1 MAYTENSLILC
12 GFSFELIKDTTMRTT
27 TRLRALLAG
36 PDLIV
41 APGAYDA
48 LSARLIAQAN
58 FPVVYMT
65 GFGTAASV
73 LGQPD
78 VGLLT
83 MSEMV
88 SRAAALAE
96 VVGDCPLIADADT
109 GYGNPI
115 NVGRTIREYERAG
128 VAGLHIEDQVW
139 PKKCGHMEGKQV
151 IPMEEM
157 VQKVRAAVDARQ
169 DPDFVIIARTDANAV
184 TGFEDA
190 LRRGRAYREAG
201 ADVIFIEAPRSITE
215 LRAIK
220 EAFPDVPLL
229 FNWAESG
236 KTPPLPLP
244 EIRALGYKLVIFPV
258 SLLFAATYAMSE
270 LLEVLKRGEVP
281 TVMSDRMLTF
291 SQFTDTIGLPAIQ
304 ELERRYGVNQ

>member
-1 MAYTENSLILC
+1 
-12 GFSFELIKDTTMRTT
+12 MRTT
-27 TRLRALLAG
+27 TRLRRLLAG
-36 PDLIV
+36 PDLLV

-48 LSARLIAQAN
+48 LSARLIAQAG
-58 FPVVYMT
+58 FPAVYMT

-88 SRAAALAE
+88 ARASALAS
-96 VVGDCPLIADADT
+96 VVGDLPLIADADT

-115 NVGRTIREYERAG
+115 NVRRTIHEYEQAG

-184 TGFEDA
+184 HGLANA
-190 LRRGRAYREAG
+190 LQRGRAYRDAG
-201 ADVIFIEAPRSITE
+201 ADVIFIEAPRSIEE
-215 LRAIK
+215 LQAIAQ
-220 EAFPDVPLL
+220 AFTDTPLL

-236 KTPPLPLP
+236 KTPLLSLP
-244 EIRALGYKLVIFPV
+244 EIQTLGFKLIIFPV
-258 SLLFAATYAMSE
+258 SLLFAATHAMLA
-270 LLEVLKRGEVP
+270 LLDVLQQGETP
-281 TVMSDRMLTF
+281 TPFSSRMVTF
-291 SQFTDTIGLPAIQ
+291 AQFTQHIGLPEIQ
-304 ELERRYGVNQ
+304 ELERRYGVNSPTVDR

>member
-1 MAYTENSLILC
+1 
-12 GFSFELIKDTTMRTT
+12 MRTT
-27 TRLRALLAG
+27 TRLRELLAG

-48 LSARLIAQAN
+48 LSARLIAQAG
-58 FPVVYMT
+58 FPAVYMT

-88 SRAAALAE
+88 SRAAALAAVIAS
-96 VVGDCPLIADADT
+96 VVGDLPLIADADT

-115 NVGRTIREYERAG
+115 NVRRTIREYERAG
-128 VAGLHIEDQVW
+128 VAGVHIEDQVW

-151 IPMEEM
+151 IPMDEM

-184 TGFEDA
+184 HGLEDA
-190 LRRGRAYREAG
+190 IRRGKAYHEAG
-201 ADVIFIEAPRSITE
+201 ADVIFIEAPRSMTE
-215 LRAIK
+215 LRSIAQ
-220 EAFPDVPLL
+220 AFPGVPLL

-236 KTPPLPLP
+236 KTPPLPLE
-244 EIRALGYKLVIFPV
+244 EIRALGFKLVIFPV
-258 SLLFAATYAMSE
+258 SLLFAATYSMLG
-270 LLEVLKRGEVP
+270 LLEVLKQGQTPASFASHMV
-281 TVMSDRMLTF
+281 TF
-291 SQFTDTIGLPAIQ
+291 SQFTDHIGLPDIQ
-304 ELERRYGVNQ
+304 ALEKRYGVNQ

>member
-1 MAYTENSLILC
+1 
-12 GFSFELIKDTTMRTT
+12 MRTT
-27 TRLRALLAG
+27 TRLRELLAG

-48 LSARLIAQAN
+48 LSARLIAQAG
-58 FPVVYMT
+58 FPAVYMT

-88 SRAAALAE
+88 SRAAAIAA
-96 VVGDCPLIADADT
+96 VIASVAGDLPLIADADT

-115 NVGRTIREYERAG
+115 NVRRTIREYERAG

-151 IPMEEM
+151 IPMDEM

-184 TGFEDA
+184 HGLEDA
-190 LRRGRAYREAG
+190 IRRGKAYHEAG
-201 ADVIFIEAPRSITE
+201 ADVIFIEAPRSMTE
-215 LRAIK
+215 LRSIAQ
-220 EAFPDVPLL
+220 AFPGVPLL

-236 KTPPLPLP
+236 KTPPLPLE
-244 EIRALGYKLVIFPV
+244 EIRTLGFKLVIFPV
-258 SLLFAATYAMSE
+258 SLLFAATYSMLG
-270 LLEVLKRGEVP
+270 LLEVLQQGQTPASFSSQMV
-281 TVMSDRMLTF
+281 TF
-291 SQFTDTIGLPAIQ
+291 SQFTEHIGLPDIQ
-304 ELERRYGVNQ
+304 ALEKRYGVNQ

>member
-1 MAYTENSLILC
+1 
-12 GFSFELIKDTTMRTT
+12 MRTT
-27 TRLRALLAG
+27 TRVRELLAG

-48 LSARLIAQAN
+48 LSARLIAQAG
-58 FPVVYMT
+58 FSVVYMT

-88 SRAAALAE
+88 SRASALAA
-96 VVGDCPLIADADT
+96 VIGDVPLIADADT

-115 NVGRTIREYERAG
+115 NVRRTIREYERAG

-201 ADVIFIEAPRSITE
+201 ADVIFIEAPRSIAE
-215 LRAIK
+215 LNAVAK
-220 EAFPDVPLL
+220 AFSDVPLL
-229 FNWAESG
+229 FNWADSG
-236 KTPPLPLP
+236 KTPPLPLH
-244 EIRALGYKLVIFPV
+244 EIRKLGYKLVIFPV
-258 SLLFAATYAMSE
+258 STLFAATYAMSG
-270 LLEVLKRGEVP
+270 LLEVLKRGETP
-281 TVMSDRMLTF
+281 AEMSDCMMTF
-291 SQFTDTIGLPAIQ
+291 SQFTNTIGLPAIQ

>member
-1 MAYTENSLILC
+1 
-12 GFSFELIKDTTMRTT
+12 MRNT
-27 TRLRALLAG
+27 TRLRELLAG

-48 LSARLIAQAN
+48 LSARLIAQAG
-58 FPVVYMT
+58 FPAVYMT

-88 SRAAALAE
+88 SRAAAIAAIIASVASNL
-96 VVGDCPLIADADT
+96 PLIADADT

-115 NVGRTIREYERAG
+115 NVRRTIREYERAG

-151 IPMEEM
+151 IPMDEM
-157 VQKVRAAVDARQ
+157 VQKVRAAVEARQ

-184 TGFEDA
+184 HGLEDA
-190 LRRGRAYREAG
+190 IRRGKAYHEAG
-201 ADVIFIEAPRSITE
+201 ADVIFIEAPRSMTE
-215 LRAIK
+215 LRSIAQ
-220 EAFPDVPLL
+220 AFPGVPLL

-236 KTPPLPLP
+236 KTPPLPLE
-244 EIRALGYKLVIFPV
+244 EIRTLGFKLVIFPV
-258 SLLFAATYAMSE
+258 SLLFAATYSMLS
-270 LLEVLKRGEVP
+270 LLEVLKQGQTPASYSSQMV
-281 TVMSDRMLTF
+281 TF
-291 SQFTDTIGLPAIQ
+291 SQFTDHIGLPDIQ
-304 ELERRYGVNQ
+304 ALEKRYGVN

>member
-1 MAYTENSLILC
+1 
-12 GFSFELIKDTTMRTT
+12 MRTT
-27 TRLRALLAG
+27 TRLRELLVG

-41 APGAYDA
+41 APGAYEP
-48 LSARLIAQAN
+48 LSARPIAQAG
-58 FPVVYMT
+58 FPAVYMT

-88 SRAAALAE
+88 SRAAAIAA
-96 VVGDCPLIADADT
+96 VIASVAGDLPLIADADT

-115 NVGRTIREYERAG
+115 NVRRTIREYERAG

-151 IPMEEM
+151 ISMDEM
-157 VQKVRAAVDARQ
+157 VQKIRAAVDARQ

-184 TGFEDA
+184 NGLEDA
-190 LRRGRAYREAG
+190 LQRGQAYRETG
-201 ADVIFIEAPRSITE
+201 ADVIFIEAPRSIAE
-215 LRAIK
+215 LQTIK
-220 EAFPDVPLL
+220 QTFPDVPLL

-236 KTPPLPLP
+236 KTP
-244 EIRALGYKLVIFPV
+244 
-258 SLLFAATYAMSE
+258 LL
-270 LLEVLKRGEVP
+270 
-281 TVMSDRMLTF
+281 
-291 SQFTDTIGLPAIQ
+291 
-304 ELERRYGVNQ
+304 

>member
-1 MAYTENSLILC
+1 
-12 GFSFELIKDTTMRTT
+12 MRTT
-27 TRLRALLAG
+27 TRLRQLLAN
-36 PDLIV
+36 PELLV

-48 LSARLIAQAN
+48 LSARLIAQAG
-58 FPVVYMT
+58 FPAIYMT

-88 SRAAALAE
+88 ARASALAS
-96 VVGDCPLIADADT
+96 VTGDLPLIADADT

-115 NVGRTIREYERAG
+115 NVRRTIREYERAG

-151 IPMEEM
+151 IPMDEM
-157 VQKVRAAVDARQ
+157 AQKVRAAVDARQ

-184 TGFEDA
+184 NGLDDA
-190 LRRGRAYREAG
+190 LLRGRAYREAG
-201 ADVIFIEAPRSITE
+201 ADVIFIEAPRSLEE
-215 LRAIK
+215 LQAIAQ
-220 EAFPDVPLL
+220 AFSDTPLL

-236 KTPPLPLP
+236 KTPLLSLN
-244 EIRALGYKLVIFPV
+244 EIHTLGFKLVIFPV
-258 SLLFAATYAMSE
+258 SLLFAVTHAMLA
-270 LLEVLKRGEVP
+270 LLEVLKQGETP
-281 TVMSDRMLTF
+281 APFSSRMTAF
-291 SQFTDTIGLPAIQ
+291 SQFTQHIGLPEIQ
-304 ELERRYGVNQ
+304 ELERRFGVNPPTVDR

>member
-1 MAYTENSLILC
+1 
-12 GFSFELIKDTTMRTT
+12 MRTT
-27 TRLRALLAG
+27 TRLRELLAG

-41 APGAYDA
+41 APGAFDA
-48 LSARLIAQAN
+48 LSARLIAQAG
-58 FPVVYMT
+58 FPAVYMT

-88 SRAAALAE
+88 SRAAAIAA
-96 VVGDCPLIADADT
+96 VIASVAGDQPLPLIADADT

-115 NVGRTIREYERAG
+115 NVRRTIREYERAG

-151 IPMEEM
+151 IPMDEM

-184 TGFEDA
+184 HGLEDA
-190 LRRGRAYREAG
+190 IHRGKAYQEAG
-201 ADVIFIEAPRSITE
+201 ADVIFIEAPRSMTE
-215 LRAIK
+215 LRSIAQ
-220 EAFPDVPLL
+220 AFPGVPLL

-236 KTPPLPLP
+236 KTPPLPLE
-244 EIRALGYKLVIFPV
+244 EIRALGFKLVIFPV
-258 SLLFAATYAMSE
+258 SLLFAATYSMLG
-270 LLEVLKRGEVP
+270 LLEVLKQGQTPASFASQMV
-281 TVMSDRMLTF
+281 TF
-291 SQFTDTIGLPAIQ
+291 SQFTDHIGLPDIQ
-304 ELERRYGVNQ
+304 ALEKRYGVNQ

>member
-1 MAYTENSLILC
+1 
-12 GFSFELIKDTTMRTT
+12 MRVT
-27 TRLRALLAG
+27 TRLRELLADPG
-36 PDLIV
+36 LIV

-48 LSARLIAQAN
+48 LSARLIAQAG
-58 FPVVYMT
+58 FSVVYMT

-88 SRAAALAE
+88 SRAAALAA
-96 VVGDCPLIADADT
+96 VVGNLPLIADADT

-115 NVGRTIREYERAG
+115 NVRRTIHEYERAG

-151 IPMEEM
+151 IPMDEM
-157 VQKVRAAVDARQ
+157 VQKIRAAIDARR

-184 TGFEDA
+184 YGLEDA
-190 LRRGRAYREAG
+190 IQRGQAYREAG
-201 ADVIFIEAPRSITE
+201 ADVIFIEAPRSIEE
-215 LRAIK
+215 LSTIAQ
-220 EAFPDVPLL
+220 AFPGMPLL

-236 KTPPLPLP
+236 KTPALSLD
-244 EIRALGYKLVIFPV
+244 EIRTLGYKLVLFPV
-258 SLLFAATYAMSE
+258 SMLFAATRAMLD
-270 LLEVLKRGEVP
+270 LLEVFKQGQTSAPFAKR
-281 TVMSDRMLTF
+281 MMTF
-291 SQFTDTIGLPAIQ
+291 SQFTDQVGLPEIQ
-304 ELERRYGVNQ
+304 ALESRYGVK